1 MLILLSVVIVALNA
15 FAEDDFGCYA
25 EWQSFTNQGS
35 PIEIWGD
42 DYQPCLRYE
51 WNLMFPDEWSYVEF
65 DYTIDLNP
73 IGAIDVVLIYMI
85 DELGQEREIL
95 NYSNQP
101 ISEKITLPLHSSSA
115 RVVFISEYGNTGE
128 LYHGFKLSYRQGNS
142 TLNDHVF
149 YSNVGIGIQPQERL
163 HVNGA
168 IRGDGE
174 SGSLRIRTA
183 AGTTEIGAADS
194 IYSHFYTDR
203 SAYFFNK
210 PVYLSGGTLAAYGN
224 NSLKFQTNDTNR
236 MIINS
241 DGDIEILGNIHLNGA
256 INGADRYNQSTR
268 IQSQY
273 GYADIGAVNAG
284 YFHFYTD
291 RPGFYFGKTLT
302 INGGKIRSASGNNL
316 YLNTFD
322 TTRVTILKKN
332 GNVGIGV
339 DDPQEKLHVNGA
351 IRGDGVNGQVTLKGD
366 SGYVT
371 IGATSQAM
379 EFVTNK
385 SQFVFNKPIY
395 NQSGIYN
402 VRNSN
407 LLFNINDT
415 TRMTILQSSGNVGI
429 GILNPTTRLHIN
441 DGALKIGLSTSASER
456 LKNILQFGDG
466 TYVQMG
472 EWEKD
477 DYLSFKASGYNF
489 TKGNVGIGTLTPAY
503 KLDVVGT
510 IRAQELIVETTGAD
524 FVFAEDYQLR
534 PLSEVKAFIIENKHL
549 PEIKSAQEMQED
561 GVSVSELQTKLL
573 QKIEE
578 LTLYLI
584 QQEQTIQDLRQEVE
598 QLKK

>member
-1 MLILLSVVIVALNA
+1 MKKILFVMLSTLICASLFADNYDSIQYAEDGLSAELKITSANFDGEEHAWTVDVPEGKTIKVTRINSVYFKSAPDIVMSLLVNEVEDIIRANEKFNLGVFVDTLINASSFTFLIDNIPADYSYQPKDPAITIRYAVIDEHPSTESILLNGDVEVVSGL
-15 FAEDDFGCYA
+15 FSTSGYQDFMGTKVTA
-25 EWQSFTNQGS
+25 
-35 PIEIWGD
+35 ILGD
-42 DYQPCLRYE
+42 DYNE
-51 WNLMFPDEWSYVEF
+51 
-65 DYTIDLNP
+65 YTCF
-73 IGAIDVVLIYMI
+73 G
-85 DELGQEREIL
+85 
-95 NYSNQP
+95 
-101 ISEKITLPLHSSSA
+101 SA
-115 RVVFISEYGNTGE
+115 RGGMIRGSNEGYLILSGNPNGYGNRNVYINRYT
-128 LYHGFKLSYRQGNS
+128 
-142 TLNDHVF
+142 
-149 YSNVGIGIQPQERL
+149 SN
-163 HVNGA
+163 
-168 IRGDGE
+168 GDVIMTAG
-174 SGSLRIRTA
+174 SG
-183 AGTTEIGAADS
+183 
-194 IYSHFYTDR
+194 
-203 SAYFFNK
+203 
-210 PVYLSGGTLAAYGN
+210 
-224 NSLKFQTNDTNR
+224 Q
-236 MIINS
+236 
-241 DGDIEILGNIHLNGA
+241 
-256 INGADRYNQSTR
+256 
-268 IQSQY
+268 
-273 GYADIGAVNAG
+273 
-284 YFHFYTD
+284 
-291 RPGFYFGKTLT
+291 
-302 INGGKIRSASGNNL
+302 
-316 YLNTFD
+316 
-322 TTRVTILKKN
+322 
-332 GNVGIGV
+332 VGIGV